1 VAQQTIVAHFDSRA
15 DAQKAVD
22 ALVQAG
28 IAQASVSILP
38 EESGSSSYQRST
50 TTSSY
55 DREKDEGGFLASLGN
70 MFMPEEDRYTHAE
83 GMSRGGATVSV
94 RASDDAQA
102 TQVMDLLERHGAVDL
117 DERAQS
123 WRSEG
128 WSGHATAATGATTGT
143 TANLGASRVRD
154 DGVVE
159 RVEEQLRVG
168 KRQAAGG
175 RVRVRSY
182 VVETPVEEQV
192 TLRDERV
199 HVDRRPVDRPV
210 QAGDAVFQERVI
222 EATERSEEAVIA
234 KEARVVEEIGLRKE
248 GDTRT
253 ETVRDTVRRQE
264 VEVEDDRTATG
275 TATTTTTTTTG
286 GTNHR

>member
-102 TQVMDLLERHGAVDL
+102 TRGHGPPGAATAPVDL
-117 DERAQS
+117 DERRQS

-128 WSGHATAATGATTGT
+128 WSGHATGRHRGTTGT
-143 TANLGASRVRD
+143 TANLGARGVRD
-154 DGVVE
+154 DGVVGAG
-159 RVEEQLRVG
+159 RGAAPGRQAPGRRRPGARAQLRG
-168 KRQAAGG
+168 RDAGRGAGHAA
-175 RVRVRSY
+175 R
-182 VVETPVEEQV
+182 
-192 TLRDERV
+192 ERV

-210 QAGDAVFQERVI
+210 RP
-222 EATERSEEAVIA
+222 ATPCS
-234 KEARVVEEIGLRKE
+234 GS
-248 GDTRT
+248 G
-253 ETVRDTVRRQE
+253 
-264 VEVEDDRTATG
+264 
-275 TATTTTTTTTG
+275 
-286 GTNHR
+286 